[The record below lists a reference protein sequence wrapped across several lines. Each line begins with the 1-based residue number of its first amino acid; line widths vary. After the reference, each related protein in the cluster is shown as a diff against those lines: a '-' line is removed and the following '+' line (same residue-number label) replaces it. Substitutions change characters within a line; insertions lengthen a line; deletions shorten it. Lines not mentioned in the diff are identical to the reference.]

1 MYGDQQLTYREL
13 DEKANQLG
21 QYLQKLGVGSNTL
34 VGICMDRSI
43 DMIVSLL
50 GTLKAGGAYVPLDPS
65 YPSKRLN
72 SMAGE
77 VEIKVLLTH
86 HKLADRISENKAAV
100 VYLDRDRLFIDSESK
115 DRPASQAGPDTLS
128 YVIFTSGSTGK
139 AKAAAVF
146 HRG

>member
-1 MYGDQQLTYREL
+1 MTSAAVGAHGQIQQTLAEWNVTQKDYPRDKCIHQLFEERAQETPQATALVYGDQQLTYREL

-72 SMAGE
+72 SMASE
-77 VEIKVLLTH
+77 VEIKVLLTITNVPI
-86 HKLADRISENKAAV
+86 AYR
-100 VYLDRDRLFIDSESK
+100 RTRL
-115 DRPASQAGPDTLS
+115 P
-128 YVIFTSGSTGK
+128 
-139 AKAAAVF
+139 
-146 HRG
+146 